1 MWRPLCWL
9 TVRCSALGSED
20 GWELLAAHID
30 PDAALQPALDELE
43 ASMVAIS
50 RGWVSGGGAAAR
62 GVDSRGTL
70 FAR

>member
-30 PDAALQPALDELE
+30 PDAALQAALDELE

-50 RGWVSGGGAAAR
+50 RLGQWRRRAAAG